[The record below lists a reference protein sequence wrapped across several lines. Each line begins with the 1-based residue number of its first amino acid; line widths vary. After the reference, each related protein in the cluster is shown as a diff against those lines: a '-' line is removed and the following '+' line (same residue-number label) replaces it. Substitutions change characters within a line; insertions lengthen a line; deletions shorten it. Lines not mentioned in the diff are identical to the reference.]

1 MLEGAALRIYR
12 RETPIMEVNLHF
24 VLYEDLAVSDEVRPA
39 NSESGDLPTVA
50 RLVIVRG
57 GRSGDLGFAVADSE

>member
-1 MLEGAALRIYR
+1 
-12 RETPIMEVNLHF
+12 MEVNLHF